1 MYIFNPTIHW
11 NGVGVRVD
19 IFLFGP
25 NLCWECCSVVPLF
38 RPCFGKKTALV
49 PSTKY
54 IHPRHAFAH
63 LVLGLRSSNENV
75 RNHKTLAEEDMLGK
89 LTTLASSCPGSNV
102 LQRFYQRF
110 NLFLA
115 MHWERIIEDASTP
128 QVVC

>member
-1 MYIFNPTIHW
+1 M
-11 NGVGVRVD
+11 
-19 IFLFGP
+19 
-25 NLCWECCSVVPLF
+25 
-38 RPCFGKKTALV
+38 
-49 PSTKY
+49 
-54 IHPRHAFAH
+54 
-63 LVLGLRSSNENV
+63 VLGLRSSNENV